1 MLLLTTRGGSRY
13 RKLPEGT
20 ITPLR
25 QAQQTDARLT
35 KIRHTSLAQGV
46 PRPLFALTCPASAIT
61 FFKLP
66 PTAAVL

>member
-1 MLLLTTRGGSRY
+1 MRGGQEAPVGA
-13 RKLPEGT
+13 KLDT
-20 ITPLR
+20 MLF
-25 QAQQTDARLT
+25 DARLT
-35 KIRHTSLAQGV
+35 KTRHTSLAQGV